1 MSDSL
6 RGRFIGRVG
15 MRPKDYFVS
24 DDIVARERLGELEFG
39 IVQEASYEGKIT
51 HIFWVKTI
59 SPRPP
64 AYGVGSWFFNNDS
77 VRHATEPE
85 IVMLRLTGK
94 I

>member
-64 AYGVGSWFFNNDS
+64 AYGVGIF
-77 VRHATEPE
+77 RLRLATETE
-85 IVMLRLTGK
+85 KVMLRLTGK